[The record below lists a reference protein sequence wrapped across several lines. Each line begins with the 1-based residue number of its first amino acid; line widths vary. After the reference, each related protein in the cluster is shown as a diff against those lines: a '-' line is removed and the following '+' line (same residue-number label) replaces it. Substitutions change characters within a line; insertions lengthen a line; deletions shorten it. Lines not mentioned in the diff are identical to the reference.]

1 MNNSIIKFKYSII
14 AILMIVLHG
23 VVAHATTPWVVNPG
37 DYRYDMSLYLDV
49 ILYGTRMDYSKYNVA
64 VFSGDQCR
72 GVAEILSLE
81 NGKECLYLRTR
92 SNQESDEA
100 LTFKYCNK
108 ETGEILPVYGVS
120 FPFEAESRLGY
131 PSDPYMVDII
141 RHFAVNL
148 NAGNGGSID
157 QTGGMIAEATELTIT
172 AKPSEGYHFKQWS
185 DGNTDNPRNIVIEN
199 DITLT
204 AEFDANTYKLIY
216 NVDNSLY
223 KEYDVSFGTSIT
235 PETAPEKE
243 GYSFSG
249 WKDLPETMPA
259 RDVTV
264 TGSFSINSYNAVFKI
279 GEDVIE
285 TKTVVFGQPVVAP
298 NAPEKE
304 GHTFAG
310 WQNIPETMPA
320 HDIEILGSYTVNSYK
335 LTYLLDGETY
345 KVVEIKF
352 GSPIVAEVAP
362 EKEGYTFSG
371 WKDLPET
378 MPARDVTVTG
388 SFSINS
394 YNAVFKIGEEV
405 IETKTVVFGQ
415 PVVAPDA
422 PEKEG
427 HTFAGW
433 QNIPETMPAH
443 DIEILGSYTVN
454 SYKLTYL
461 LDGETYKVVEIKFG
475 SPIVA
480 EVAPEKEGYT
490 FSGWKDL
497 PETMPARDVTVTGS
511 FSINSYNAV
520 FKIGEEVI
528 ETKTVVFGQP
538 VVAPDAPEKEG
549 HTFAGWQN
557 IPETMPAHD
566 IEILGS
572 YTVNSYKLTYLLDG
586 ETYKVTEIEF
596 GSPIVAEV
604 APEKEGYTFSGWDGL
619 PETMPARDVTVT
631 GSFSIN
637 SYKLSVYL
645 DNEIYLENILEYGS
659 EINIPE
665 PELPTGR
672 KFNGWN
678 TEIPATMPAH
688 DLEIF
693 GTTTD
698 TSSLPDIFPDGNEM
712 VTIYDIKG
720 HLIFSNIPAEEAI
733 NRLRTGIYIING
745 KKVFFK

>member
-1 MNNSIIKFKYSII
+1 M
-14 AILMIVLHG
+14 
-23 VVAHATTPWVVNPG
+23 
-37 DYRYDMSLYLDV
+37 
-49 ILYGTRMDYSKYNVA
+49 
-64 VFSGDQCR
+64 
-72 GVAEILSLE
+72 
-81 NGKECLYLRTR
+81 
-92 SNQESDEA
+92 
-100 LTFKYCNK
+100 
-108 ETGEILPVYGVS
+108 
-120 FPFEAESRLGY
+120 
-131 PSDPYMVDII
+131 
-141 RHFAVNL
+141 
-148 NAGNGGSID
+148 
-157 QTGGMIAEATELTIT
+157 
-172 AKPSEGYHFKQWS
+172 
-185 DGNTDNPRNIVIEN
+185 
-199 DITLT
+199 
-204 AEFDANTYKLIY
+204 
-216 NVDNSLY
+216 
-223 KEYDVSFGTSIT
+223 
-235 PETAPEKE
+235 
-243 GYSFSG
+243 
-249 WKDLPETMPA
+249 
-259 RDVTV
+259 
-264 TGSFSINSYNAVFKI
+264 
-279 GEDVIE
+279 
-285 TKTVVFGQPVVAP
+285 
-298 NAPEKE
+298 
-304 GHTFAG
+304 
-310 WQNIPETMPA
+310 
-320 HDIEILGSYTVNSYK
+320 
-335 LTYLLDGETY
+335 DGETY
-345 KVVEIKF
+345 KVTEIEF
-352 GSPIVAEVAP
+352 GSTIAAEVAP

-371 WKDLPET
+371 WKDLPGT
-378 MPARDVTVTG
+378 MPASDVTVSG

-394 YNAVFKIGEEV
+394 YNAVFKIGEEM
-405 IETKTVVFGQ
+405 IETKT
-415 PVVAPDA
+415 
-422 PEKEG
+422 
-427 HTFAGW
+427 
-433 QNIPETMPAH
+433 I
-443 DIEILGSYTVN
+443 
-454 SYKLTYL
+454 
-461 LDGETYKVVEIKFG
+461 
-475 SPIVA
+475 
-480 EVAPEKEGYT
+480 
-490 FSGWKDL
+490 
-497 PETMPARDVTVTGS
+497 
-511 FSINSYNAV
+511 
-520 FKIGEEVI
+520 
-528 ETKTVVFGQP
+528 VFGQP